1 MWWWKMPLVRFAS
14 FALLL
19 SASTALAQ
27 TPGVVVPAP
36 IVPDW
41 ALPDSPTHKQIA
53 PPLDFHRDPVTVN
66 KPIGIFDN
74 QTDVGAALVPGD
86 ASYDAADK
94 SYTITSAGYNI
105 WYTRD
110 EFRYLWKKMSGDI
123 SLAATITFPD
133 PNGFGDRKA
142 ALVIRQGLNDDSTE
156 ALVAQHGAGMVHL
169 ARREVQNTRIK
180 DMEYRVGSRGGLPG
194 GATPDSLM
202 TLHAGRIGIEKKGDV
217 FQLYVSWQGEP
228 MHPEGAP
235 VTLHLQAPFYVGIGF
250 TSHLAATLSA
260 AKLSDVVLENRAGRI
275 R

>member
-1 MWWWKMPLVRFAS
+1 MWWWKMRPAKFAS
-14 FALLL
+14 LLALL
-19 SASTALAQ
+19 AVPAAAQ
-27 TPGVVVPAP
+27 APGVV
-36 IVPDW
+36 VPDW
-41 ALPDSPTHKQIA
+41 ALPDSPTHKQVA
-53 PPLDFHRDPVTVN
+53 PPPDFHRDPVTVN
-66 KPIGIFDN
+66 KSIGVFEN

-86 ASYDAADK
+86 ASYDAVDH

-110 EFRYLWKKMSGDI
+110 EFRYLWKKMSGDV

-142 ALVIRQGLNDDSTE
+142 ALVIRQGLNDDSVE

-169 ARREVQNTRIK
+169 ARREIQNTRIK

-194 GATPDSLM
+194 GATPDSLV
-202 TLHAGRIGIEKKGDV
+202 TLHAGRIGIEKKGDQ
-217 FQLYVSWQGEP
+217 FQLWVSWQGEP

-235 VTLHLQAPFYVGIGF
+235 VTLHIDGPFYVGIGF
-250 TSHLAATLSA
+250 CSHLPATASSARLSN
-260 AKLSDVVLENRAGRI
+260 VVLENRPGRV